1 MRRVHGSGTS
11 ERIVRGERANV
22 LPGRFTKQETERHP
36 PAYPRKKEQDRK
48 KEVDFKTANATN
60 AGNPS
65 RKELKTKHEEKE
77 TKKETVLEMNTGRI
91 RETQTD

>member
-22 LPGRFTKQETERHP
+22 LPGRLTKQETGQHP
-36 PAYPRKKEQDRK
+36 QAYPRKKGHDRK
-48 KEVDFKTANATN
+48 KEVDFKTAK

-65 RKELKTKHEEKE
+65 GKNAKKKHEEKKTE
-77 TKKETVLEMNTGRI
+77 KETVLEMNTGRI
-91 RETQTD
+91 RGTKTG